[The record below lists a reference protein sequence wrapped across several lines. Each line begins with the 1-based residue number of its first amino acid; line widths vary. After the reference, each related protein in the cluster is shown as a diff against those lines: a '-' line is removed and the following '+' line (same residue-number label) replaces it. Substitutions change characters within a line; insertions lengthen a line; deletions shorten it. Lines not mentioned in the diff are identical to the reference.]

1 MSVYSEKI
9 FFLQTRMYMD
19 TAVNIPAIYL
29 LTGCNASGA
38 GAMQWHYIDWG
49 KVTQTVKSLQIR
61 LSKAVLA
68 KKWHKVKRLQWLITH
83 NFAAKLLAIRRVTEN
98 KGKRTAGIDG
108 QTFKTASDK
117 RKAVFKLGLKG
128 YKPKAVRRIY
138 IPKSNGKKRPLGIPT
153 MHDRA
158 MQALYLQGLDPV
170 SETTADDNSY
180 GFRPHRSCA
189 DAIARCHDRL
199 SRKKSPQWILEGDI
213 KGCFDNISHEWILK
227 NIPLSKKPSEQWLK
241 AGFIDKRKLFPTIS
255 GTPQGSIISPTL
267 ANMVLDGLEA
277 HIDKA
282 CGIKL
287 TSNKLGRINPK
298 QIHFIRYADDF
309 IVTCSEKDYLSET
322 VLPAI
327 QTFLEPRGLELS
339 ADKTH
344 ITHIEQGFDFL
355 GQNIRK
361 YFSKTRHL
369 QGTLLIK
376 PSKKNIKTFLDK
388 VQMVI
393 KKQGSVRTQT
403 LIETLTPKIRG
414 WAMYHRHIV
423 AKRIFA
429 QVDHRIFQMT
439 WRWAKRRHSARR
451 SHKRWIKKRYYT
463 RIKHRDWLFFDT
475 DEQTKKKVILI
486 QASDIPIKR
495 HTKIRSK
502 ANPYSEKDEPYF
514 ELRTQRK
521 LLEKLEG
528 RHLLETIFKRQ
539 QGRCAYCGELIELKT
554 GWNFHHIVQRL
565 HGGKETEDNL
575 VVLHPNCHIS
585 VHLKKFS
592 FSLSFCKNT
601 AASP

>member
-1 MSVYSEKI
+1 
-9 FFLQTRMYMD
+9 MD
-19 TAVNIPAIYL
+19 TAVNIPTIYM
-29 LTGCNASGA
+29 LTGSNASDA
-38 GAMQWHYIDWG
+38 GAMQWHYVDWG

-61 LSKAVLA
+61 LSKAVA
-68 KKWHKVKRLQWLITH
+68 AQQWQKVKRLQWLITH
-83 NFAAKLLAIRRVTEN
+83 NLAAKLLAVKRVTEN

-108 QTFKTASDK
+108 QTWKTANDK
-117 RKAVFKLGLKG
+117 RKAVQKLRLKG

-158 MQALYLQGLDPV
+158 MQALYLQALDPV
-170 SETTADDNSY
+170 SETTADENSY

-189 DAIARCHDRL
+189 DAIERCHDRL
-199 SRKKSPQWILEGDI
+199 SRKTGPQWILEGDI
-213 KGCFDNISHEWILK
+213 KGCFDNISHEWILQ
-227 NIPLSKKPSEQWLK
+227 NIPISKKPLEQWLK
-241 AGFIDKRKLFPTIS
+241 AGFIEKRKLFPTNS

-277 HIDKA
+277 HIDKM
-282 CGIKL
+282 CGIKK

-298 QIHFIRYADDF
+298 QIYFIRYADDF

-344 ITHIEQGFDFL
+344 ITHLEEGFDFL
-355 GQNIRK
+355 GQNVRK

-388 VQMVI
+388 VQTII
-393 KKQGSVRTQT
+393 KKQGSGRTQT
-403 LIETLTPKIRG
+403 LIETLNPMIRG

-423 AKRIFA
+423 AKRIFTH
-429 QVDHRIFQMT
+429 VDHRIFQMT
-439 WRWAKRRHSARR
+439 WRWAKRRHSGRR
-451 SHKRWIKKRYYT
+451 KDKRWIKKRYYT
-463 RIKHRDWLFFDT
+463 RIKSRDWLFFDT
-475 DEQTKKKVILI
+475 DEQTKKRVILF

-521 LLEKLEG
+521 MLDKLEG
-528 RHLLETIFKRQ
+528 RKLLETIFKRQ
-539 QGRCAYCGELIELKT
+539 NGRCAYCGELIELKT
-554 GWNFHHIVQRL
+554 GYHFHHIVQRI
-565 HGGKETEDNL
+565 HGGKETDDNL
-575 VVLHPNCHIS
+575 VLLHPNCHTS
-585 VHLKKFS
+585 VHVNKFS
-592 FSLSFCKNT
+592 FSRHSEKT
-601 AASP
+601 QPHPP

>member
-1 MSVYSEKI
+1 
-9 FFLQTRMYMD
+9 MD
-19 TAVNIPAIYL
+19 TSVSIPAIYL
-29 LTGCNASGA
+29 LTGSNASGA

-49 KVTQTVKSLQIR
+49 KVTQTVKTLQIR
-61 LSKAVLA
+61 LSKAVAA
-68 KKWHKVKRLQWLITH
+68 KKWQKVKRLQWLITH
-83 NFAAKLLAIRRVTEN
+83 NFAAKLLAVKRVTEN

-108 QTFKTASDK
+108 QTFKTAGEK
-117 RKAVFKLGLKG
+117 RKAVFKLRLKG
-128 YKPKAVRRIY
+128 YKPKTVRRIY

-158 MQALYLQGLDPV
+158 MQSLYLQGLDPV
-170 SETTADDNSY
+170 SETTADANSY

-199 SRKKSPQWILEGDI
+199 SRKKGPQWILEGDI
-213 KGCFDNISHEWILK
+213 KGCFDNISHDWILK
-227 NIPLSKKPSEQWLK
+227 HIPLSKKPLEQWLK
-241 AGFIDKRKLFPTIS
+241 SGFIDKRKLFPTTS

-277 HIDKA
+277 HIDEA
-282 CGIKL
+282 CGIKK

-361 YFSKTRHL
+361 YLKTSRGHRRAK
-369 QGTLLIK
+369 LLIM

-388 VQMVI
+388 VQIAV
-393 KKQGSVRTQT
+393 KRQGSARTLT

-414 WAMYHRHIV
+414 WAMYHRHVV

-429 QVDHRIFQMT
+429 QVDHRIFGMT

-475 DEQTKKKVILI
+475 DEQTKKKVILF
-486 QASDIPIKR
+486 QASDIPIIR

-502 ANPYSEKDEPYF
+502 ANPYDIADEPYF
-514 ELRTQRK
+514 EMRTQRK
-521 LLEKLEG
+521 LLAKLEG
-528 RHLLETIFKRQ
+528 RRLLQTIFKRQ
-539 QGRCAYCGELIELKT
+539 DGRCAYCAELIELKT
-554 GWNFHHIVQRL
+554 GWHFHHIVQRI
-565 HGGKETEDNL
+565 HGGKETDDNL
-575 VVLHPNCHIS
+575 VVLHPNCHTS
-585 VHLKKFS
+585 VHLNKFS
-592 FSLSFCKNT
+592 FSMVLPRPPNSNQSDVLSV
-601 AASP
+601 

>member
-1 MSVYSEKI
+1 
-9 FFLQTRMYMD
+9 MD
-19 TAVNIPAIYL
+19 TSVNIPAIYL
-29 LTGCNASGA
+29 LTGSNASGA
-38 GAMQWHYIDWG
+38 GSMQWHFINWS
-49 KVTQTVKSLQIR
+49 KVTHTVKSLQIR
-61 LSKAVLA
+61 LSKAVMA
-68 KKWHKVKRLQWLITH
+68 KKWQKVKRLQWLVTH
-83 NFAAKLLAIRRVTEN
+83 NLAAKLLAVRRVTEN

-108 QTFKTASDK
+108 QTWKTASDK
-117 RKAVFKLGLKG
+117 RKAALKLRLKG
-128 YKPKAVRRIY
+128 YTPKAVRRIY

-170 SETTADDNSY
+170 SETTADENSY

-189 DAIARCHDRL
+189 DAIARCHDIL

-213 KGCFDNISHEWILK
+213 KGCFDNISHDWILK
-227 NIPLSKKPSEQWLK
+227 NIPLSKRPLEQWLK
-241 AGFIDKRKLFPTIS
+241 SGYIEKQQLFPTHS

-277 HIDKA
+277 HIDKV
-282 CGIKL
+282 CGIKKKSKST
-287 TSNKLGRINPK
+287 TSRINPQ
-298 QIHFIRYADDF
+298 QIYFIRYADDF
-309 IVTCSEKDYLSET
+309 IVTCSDKDYLSET

-327 QTFLEPRGLELS
+327 QTFLEPRGLALS
-339 ADKTH
+339 DDKTH
-344 ITHIEQGFDFL
+344 ITHIEEGFDFL

-376 PSKKNIKTFLDK
+376 PSKKNIETFLEK

-393 KKQGSVRTQT
+393 KKQGSGRTQH
-403 LIETLTPKIRG
+403 LIETLTPMIRG
-414 WAMYHRHIV
+414 WGMYHRHIV

-429 QVDHRIFQMT
+429 HIDHRIFNMT

-451 SHKRWIKKRYYT
+451 KDKRWIKKRYFT

-475 DEQTKKKVILI
+475 DEKTKEKVILF

-495 HTKIRSK
+495 HIKIRSR
-502 ANPYSEKDEPYF
+502 ANPYSVKDEPYF

-528 RHLLETIFKRQ
+528 RRLLESISKRQ
-539 QGRCAYCGELIELKT
+539 DGRCAYCGELIELKT
-554 GWNFHHIVQRL
+554 GWHFHHIVQRIF
-565 HGGKETEDNL
+565 GGKETYDNL
-575 VVLHPNCHIS
+575 VILHPNCHTS
-585 VHLKKFS
+585 VHLNKFS
-592 FSLSFCKNT
+592 FSKTLPRPPNSNRSDVLSV
-601 AASP
+601 